1 MEAKDEW
8 VFFREIDW
16 DCLNNNGFWID
27 TRDFHCG
34 YGFRE
39 VAHDDYDTLKQ
50 YDHFFHTKDE
60 LLELIERYFTESGG
74 KQKWR
79 FFNLEGVENWN
90 MKYIRIARTE
100 LGFIVC
106 NSDWKALNKEF
117 LSKKVEQS
125 RFTKNP
131 QQTNEGDI

>member
-1 MEAKDEW
+1 MEEKDEW

-16 DCLNNNGFWID
+16 DCQKNNCFSID

-34 YGFRE
+34 YTFKE
-39 VAHDDYDTLKQ
+39 VPHDDFDKLKK

-60 LLELIERYFTESGG
+60 LVDLIERYFTESGG

-79 FFNLEGVENWN
+79 FFNLKGVENWN

-100 LGFIVC
+100 LGFVVC
-106 NSDWKALNKEF
+106 DSDWRALSKDF
-117 LSKKVEQS
+117 LSREVEKE
-125 RFTKNP
+125 R
-131 QQTNEGDI
+131 